1 MCVKF
6 LASMRKQLLKW
17 IQLGVSALFVYLFLK
32 QLDLSA
38 LATVIFDVHWGFLI
52 LALVFF
58 VLSQYLSSWRLLGVL
73 NHFSFSLQ
81 PSSNHRLYVLGMFYN
96 FFLPGGIGG
105 DAYKALKLHKTFDW
119 SWKKTGKALV
129 LDRAIGL
136 GALLCCVLLL
146 DPKRILPIAF
156 GWRIPILIA
165 LIFIGYYAAELIF
178 KSKAVYSKTLLW
190 SFAVQ
195 LMQLLSVVC
204 IVLALGVEV
213 AFIQPLL
220 LVFLLSSVAAI
231 VSFAGLG
238 VREFLFLQS
247 GSWLAISPELSAAVG
262 VWFTLL
268 TAAVSFLGIYYM
280 LFDKRLRLTLGSTHE
295 TTPQNDAT
303 PS

>member
-1 MCVKF
+1 
-6 LASMRKQLLKW
+6 MRKQLLKW
-17 IQLGVSALFVYLFLK
+17 IQLGVSALFVFLFIN

-38 LATVIFDVHWGFLI
+38 LATVIFDVHWGFVI

-58 VLSQYLSSWRLLGVL
+58 VLSQYLSSWRLLGVF
-73 NHFSFSLQ
+73 NHFSFGLQ
-81 PSSNHRLYVLGMFYN
+81 PSSNHRLYLLGMFYN

-105 DAYKALKLHKTFDW
+105 DAYKALKLHKTFNW

-136 GALLCCVLLL
+136 GALLCCALLL
-146 DPKRILPIAF
+146 DPKRILPIDF
-156 GWRIPILIA
+156 GWRI
-165 LIFIGYYAAELIF
+165 LIFFVFIFMGYYATEFIF
-178 KSKAVYSKTLLW
+178 RSKAIYRKTLLW

-195 LMQLLSVVC
+195 LMQMLSVSC

-213 AFIQPLL
+213 ALIQSLL
-220 LVFLLSSVAAI
+220 LVFLLSAVASI

-247 GSWLAISPELSAAVG
+247 GTWLAISPELSAAVG

-268 TAAVSFLGIYYM
+268 TAVVSFSGIYYM
-280 LFDKRLRLTLGSTHE
+280 FFDKRLRLTRGSTHE
-295 TTPQNDAT
+295 TTPQNDAN

>member
-1 MCVKF
+1 
-6 LASMRKQLLKW
+6 MRKQLLKW
-17 IQLGVSALFVYLFLK
+17 IQLGVSALFVYLFIK
-32 QLDLSA
+32 QLDIGA
-38 LATVIFDVHWGFLI
+38 LATVIFDVHWGFVI
-52 LALVFF
+52 LAMVFF
-58 VLSQYLSSWRLLGVL
+58 VLSQYLSSWRLLGVF
-73 NHFSFSLQ
+73 NHFSFGLQ
-81 PSSNHRLYVLGMFYN
+81 PSSNHRLYLLGMFYN

-105 DAYKALKLHKTFDW
+105 DAYKALKLHKTFNW

-136 GALLCCVLLL
+136 GALLCCALLL
-146 DPKRILPIAF
+146 DPKRILPIDF
-156 GWRIPILIA
+156 GLRILIFF
-165 LIFIGYYAAELIF
+165 LFIFMGYYATEFIF
-178 KSKAVYSKTLLW
+178 KSKAIYRKTLLW

-195 LMQLLSVVC
+195 LMQMLSVAC

-213 AFIQPLL
+213 ALIQPLL
-220 LVFLLSSVAAI
+220 LVFLLSAVASI

-268 TAAVSFLGIYYM
+268 TAVVSFSGIYYM
-280 LFDKRLRLTLGSTHE
+280 FFDKRLRLTRGSTHE
-295 TTPQNDAT
+295 TTPQNDAS

>member
-1 MCVKF
+1 
-6 LASMRKQLLKW
+6 MRKQLLKW
-17 IQLGVSALFVYLFLK
+17 MQLGVSALFVFLFIN

-38 LATVIFDVHWGFLI
+38 LATVIFDVHWGFVI

-58 VLSQYLSSWRLLGVL
+58 VLSQHLSSWRLLGVF
-73 NHFSFSLQ
+73 NYFSFGLQ
-81 PSSNHRLYVLGMFYN
+81 PSSNHRLYLLGMFYN

-105 DAYKALKLHKTFDW
+105 DAYKALKLHKTFNW

-136 GALLCCVLLL
+136 GALLCCALLL
-146 DPKRILPIAF
+146 DPKRILPIDF
-156 GWRIPILIA
+156 GWRI
-165 LIFIGYYAAELIF
+165 LIFFVFIFMGYYATEFIF
-178 KSKAVYSKTLLW
+178 RSKAIYRKTLLW

-195 LMQLLSVVC
+195 LMQMLSVAC

-213 AFIQPLL
+213 ALIQPLL
-220 LVFLLSSVAAI
+220 LVFLLSAVASI

-247 GSWLAISPELSAAVG
+247 GTWLAISPELSAAVG

-268 TAAVSFLGIYYM
+268 TAVVSFSGIYYM
-280 LFDKRLRLTLGSTHE
+280 FFDKRLRLTRGSTHE
-295 TTPQNDAT
+295 TTPQNDAN

>member
-1 MCVKF
+1 
-6 LASMRKQLLKW
+6 MRKQLLKW
-17 IQLGVSALFVYLFLK
+17 LQLGVSTLFVYLFIN
-32 QLDLSA
+32 QLDIGA
-38 LATVIFDVHWGFLI
+38 LATVIFDVHWGFVI
-52 LALVFF
+52 LAMVFF
-58 VLSQYLSSWRLLGVL
+58 VLSQYLSSWRLLGVF
-73 NHFSFSLQ
+73 NHFSFGLQ
-81 PSSNHRLYVLGMFYN
+81 PSSNHRLYLLGMFYN

-119 SWKKTGKALV
+119 SWKKTAKVLV

-136 GALLCCVLLL
+136 GALLCCVLLI
-146 DPKRILPIAF
+146 DPKRILPIDF
-156 GWRIPILIA
+156 GLRILIFF
-165 LIFIGYYAAELIF
+165 LFIFMGYYATGLIF
-178 KSKAVYSKTLLW
+178 KSKAIYRKTLLW

-195 LMQLLSVVC
+195 LMQLFSVAS

-213 AFIQPLL
+213 TLIQPLL
-220 LVFLLSSVAAI
+220 LVFLLSSVASI

-247 GSWLAISPELSAAVG
+247 GSWLAISPEQSAAVG

-268 TAAVSFLGIYYM
+268 TAVVSFMGIYYM
-280 LFDKRLRLTLGSTHE
+280 FFDKRLRLTLGSTHE

>member
-1 MCVKF
+1 
-6 LASMRKQLLKW
+6 MRKQLLKW
-17 IQLGVSALFVYLFLK
+17 IQLGVSALFVFLFIN

-38 LATVIFDVHWGFLI
+38 LATVIFDVHWGFVI

-58 VLSQYLSSWRLLGVL
+58 VLSQFLSSWRLLGVF
-73 NHFSFSLQ
+73 NHFSFGLQ
-81 PSSNHRLYVLGMFYN
+81 PSSNHRLYLLGMFYN

-105 DAYKALKLHKTFDW
+105 DAYKALKLHKTFNW

-136 GALLCCVLLL
+136 GALLCCALLL
-146 DPKRILPIAF
+146 DPKRILPIDF
-156 GWRIPILIA
+156 GLRILIFF
-165 LIFIGYYAAELIF
+165 LFIFMGYYATEFIF
-178 KSKAVYSKTLLW
+178 KSKAIYRKTLLW

-195 LMQLLSVVC
+195 LMQMLSVAC

-213 AFIQPLL
+213 ALIQPLL
-220 LVFLLSSVAAI
+220 LVFLLSAVASI

-268 TAAVSFLGIYYM
+268 TAVVSFSGIYYM
-280 LFDKRLRLTLGSTHE
+280 FFDKRLRLTRGSTHE
-295 TTPQNDAT
+295 TTPQNDAN

>member
-1 MCVKF
+1 
-6 LASMRKQLLKW
+6 MRKQLLKW
-17 IQLGVSALFVYLFLK
+17 IQLGVSALFVFLFIN

-38 LATVIFDVHWGFLI
+38 LATVIFDVHWGFVI

-58 VLSQYLSSWRLLGVL
+58 VLSQYLSSWRLLGVF
-73 NHFSFSLQ
+73 NYFSFGLQ
-81 PSSNHRLYVLGMFYN
+81 PSSNHRLYLLGMFYN

-105 DAYKALKLHKTFDW
+105 DAYKALKLHKTFNW

-136 GALLCCVLLL
+136 GALLCCALLL
-146 DPKRILPIAF
+146 DPKRILPIDF
-156 GWRIPILIA
+156 GWRI
-165 LIFIGYYAAELIF
+165 LIFFVFIFMGYYATEFIF
-178 KSKAVYSKTLLW
+178 RSKAIYRKTLLW

-195 LMQLLSVVC
+195 LMQMLSVAC

-213 AFIQPLL
+213 ALIQPLL
-220 LVFLLSSVAAI
+220 LVFLLSAVASI

-268 TAAVSFLGIYYM
+268 TAVVSFSGIYYM
-280 LFDKRLRLTLGSTHE
+280 FFDKRLRLTRGSTHE
-295 TTPQNDAT
+295 TTPQNDAN

>member
-1 MCVKF
+1 
-6 LASMRKQLLKW
+6 MRKQLLKW
-17 IQLGVSALFVYLFLK
+17 IQLGVSALFVFLFIN

-38 LATVIFDVHWGFLI
+38 LATVIFDVHWGFVI

-58 VLSQYLSSWRLLGVL
+58 VLSQYLSSWRLLGVF
-73 NHFSFSLQ
+73 NHFSFGLQ
-81 PSSNHRLYVLGMFYN
+81 PSSNHRLYLLGMFYN

-105 DAYKALKLHKTFDW
+105 DAYKALKLHKTFNW

-136 GALLCCVLLL
+136 GALLCCALLL
-146 DPKRILPIAF
+146 DPKRILPIDF
-156 GWRIPILIA
+156 GLRILIFF
-165 LIFIGYYAAELIF
+165 LFIFMGYYATEFIF
-178 KSKAVYSKTLLW
+178 KSKAIYRKTLLW

-195 LMQLLSVVC
+195 LMQMLSVAC

-213 AFIQPLL
+213 ALIQPLL
-220 LVFLLSSVAAI
+220 LVFLLSAVASI

-268 TAAVSFLGIYYM
+268 TAVVSFSGIYYM
-280 LFDKRLRLTLGSTHE
+280 FFDKRLRLTRGSTHE
-295 TTPQNDAT
+295 TTPQNDAN

>member
-1 MCVKF
+1 
-6 LASMRKQLLKW
+6 MRKQLLKW
-17 IQLGVSALFVYLFLK
+17 IQLGVSALFVFLFIN

-38 LATVIFDVHWGFLI
+38 LATVIFDVHWGFVI

-58 VLSQYLSSWRLLGVL
+58 VLSQYLSSWRLLGVF
-73 NHFSFSLQ
+73 NHFSFGLQ
-81 PSSNHRLYVLGMFYN
+81 PSSNHRLYLLGMFYN

-105 DAYKALKLHKTFDW
+105 DAYKALKLHKTFNW

-136 GALLCCVLLL
+136 GALLCCALLL
-146 DPKRILPIAF
+146 DPKRILPIDF
-156 GWRIPILIA
+156 GWRI
-165 LIFIGYYAAELIF
+165 LIFFVFIFMGYYATEFIF
-178 KSKAVYSKTLLW
+178 RSKAIYRKTLLW

-195 LMQLLSVVC
+195 LMQMLSVAC

-213 AFIQPLL
+213 ALIQPLL
-220 LVFLLSSVAAI
+220 LVFLLSAVASI

-268 TAAVSFLGIYYM
+268 TAVVSFSGIYYM
-280 LFDKRLRLTLGSTHE
+280 FFDKRLRLTRGSTHE
-295 TTPQNDAT
+295 TTPQNDAN

>member
-1 MCVKF
+1 
-6 LASMRKQLLKW
+6 MRKQLLKW
-17 IQLGVSALFVYLFLK
+17 IQLGVSALFVFLFIN

-38 LATVIFDVHWGFLI
+38 LATVIFDVHWGFVI
-52 LALVFF
+52 MALVFF
-58 VLSQYLSSWRLLGVL
+58 VLSQYLSSWRLLGVF
-73 NHFSFSLQ
+73 NHFSFGLQ
-81 PSSNHRLYVLGMFYN
+81 PSSNHRLYLLGMFYN

-105 DAYKALKLHKTFDW
+105 DAYKALKLHKTFNW

-136 GALLCCVLLL
+136 GALLCCALLL
-146 DPKRILPIAF
+146 DPKRILPIDF
-156 GWRIPILIA
+156 GLRILIFF
-165 LIFIGYYAAELIF
+165 LFIFMGYYATEFIF
-178 KSKAVYSKTLLW
+178 KSKAIYRKTLLW

-195 LMQLLSVVC
+195 LMQMLSVAC
-204 IVLALGVEV
+204 IVFALGVEV
-213 AFIQPLL
+213 ALIQPLL
-220 LVFLLSSVAAI
+220 LVFLLSAVASI

-268 TAAVSFLGIYYM
+268 TAVVSFSGIYYM
-280 LFDKRLRLTLGSTHE
+280 FFDKRLRLTRGSTHE
-295 TTPQNDAT
+295 TTPQNDAN

>member
-1 MCVKF
+1 
-6 LASMRKQLLKW
+6 MRKQLLKW
-17 IQLGVSALFVYLFLK
+17 IQLGVSALFVFLFIN

-38 LATVIFDVHWGFLI
+38 LATVIFDVHWGFVI

-58 VLSQYLSSWRLLGVL
+58 VLSQYLSSWRLLGVF
-73 NHFSFSLQ
+73 NHFSFGLQ
-81 PSSNHRLYVLGMFYN
+81 PSSNHRLYLLGMFYN

-105 DAYKALKLHKTFDW
+105 DAYKALKLHKTFNW

-136 GALLCCVLLL
+136 GALLCCALLL
-146 DPKRILPIAF
+146 DPKRILPIDF
-156 GWRIPILIA
+156 GLRILIFF
-165 LIFIGYYAAELIF
+165 LFIFMGYYATEFIF
-178 KSKAVYSKTLLW
+178 KSKAIYRKTLLW

-195 LMQLLSVVC
+195 LMQMLSVAC
-204 IVLALGVEV
+204 IVFALGVEV
-213 AFIQPLL
+213 ALIQPLL
-220 LVFLLSSVAAI
+220 LVFLLSAVASI

-268 TAAVSFLGIYYM
+268 TAVVSFSGIYYM
-280 LFDKRLRLTLGSTHE
+280 FFDKRLRLTRGSTHE
-295 TTPQNDAT
+295 TTPQNDAN

>member
-1 MCVKF
+1 
-6 LASMRKQLLKW
+6 MRKQLLKW
-17 IQLGVSALFVYLFLK
+17 IQLGVSALFVFLFIN

-38 LATVIFDVHWGFLI
+38 LATVIFDVHWGFVI

-58 VLSQYLSSWRLLGVL
+58 VLSQYLSSWRLLGVF
-73 NHFSFSLQ
+73 NHFSFGLQ
-81 PSSNHRLYVLGMFYN
+81 PSSNHRLYLLGMFYN

-105 DAYKALKLHKTFDW
+105 DAYKALKLHKTFNW

-136 GALLCCVLLL
+136 GALLCCALLL
-146 DPKRILPIAF
+146 DPKRILPIDF
-156 GWRIPILIA
+156 GWRI
-165 LIFIGYYAAELIF
+165 LIFFVFIFMGYYATEFIF
-178 KSKAVYSKTLLW
+178 RSKAIYRKTLLW

-195 LMQLLSVVC
+195 LMQMLSVAC
-204 IVLALGVEV
+204 IVFALGVEV
-213 AFIQPLL
+213 ALIQPLL
-220 LVFLLSSVAAI
+220 LVFLLSAVASI

-268 TAAVSFLGIYYM
+268 TAVVSFSGIYYM
-280 LFDKRLRLTLGSTHE
+280 FFDKRLRLTRGSTHE
-295 TTPQNDAT
+295 TTPQNDAS

>member
-1 MCVKF
+1 
-6 LASMRKQLLKW
+6 MRKQLLKW
-17 IQLGVSALFVYLFLK
+17 IQLGVSALFVFLFIN

-38 LATVIFDVHWGFLI
+38 LATVIFDVHWGFVI

-58 VLSQYLSSWRLLGVL
+58 VLSQYLSSWRLLGVF
-73 NHFSFSLQ
+73 NHFSFGLQ
-81 PSSNHRLYVLGMFYN
+81 PSSNHRLYLLGMFYN

-105 DAYKALKLHKTFDW
+105 DAYKALKLHKTFNW

-136 GALLCCVLLL
+136 GALLCCALLL
-146 DPKRILPIAF
+146 DPKRILPIDF
-156 GWRIPILIA
+156 GWRI
-165 LIFIGYYAAELIF
+165 LIFFVFIFMGYYATEFIF
-178 KSKAVYSKTLLW
+178 RSKAIYRKTLLW

-195 LMQLLSVVC
+195 MMQMLSVAC

-213 AFIQPLL
+213 ALIQSLL
-220 LVFLLSSVAAI
+220 LVFLLSAVASI

-247 GSWLAISPELSAAVG
+247 GTWLAISPELSAAVG

-268 TAAVSFLGIYYM
+268 TAVVSFSGIYYM
-280 LFDKRLRLTLGSTHE
+280 FFDKRLRLTRGSTHE
-295 TTPQNDAT
+295 TTPQNDAN

>member
-1 MCVKF
+1 
-6 LASMRKQLLKW
+6 MRKQLLKW
-17 IQLGVSALFVYLFLK
+17 IQLGVSALFVFLFIN

-38 LATVIFDVHWGFLI
+38 LATVIFDVHWGFVI

-58 VLSQYLSSWRLLGVL
+58 VLSQYLSSWRLLGVF
-73 NHFSFSLQ
+73 NHFSFGLQ
-81 PSSNHRLYVLGMFYN
+81 PSSNHRLYLLGMFYN

-105 DAYKALKLHKTFDW
+105 DAYKALKLHKTFNW

-136 GALLCCVLLL
+136 GALLCCALLL
-146 DPKRILPIAF
+146 DPKRILPIDF
-156 GWRIPILIA
+156 GLRILIFF
-165 LIFIGYYAAELIF
+165 LFIFMGYYATEFIF
-178 KSKAVYSKTLLW
+178 RSKAIYRKTLLW

-195 LMQLLSVVC
+195 LMQMLSVAC
-204 IVLALGVEV
+204 IVFALGVEV
-213 AFIQPLL
+213 ALIQPLL
-220 LVFLLSSVAAI
+220 LVFLLSAVASI

-268 TAAVSFLGIYYM
+268 TAVVSFSGIYYM
-280 LFDKRLRLTLGSTHE
+280 FFDKRLRLTRGSTHE
-295 TTPQNDAT
+295 TTPQNDAS

>member
-1 MCVKF
+1 
-6 LASMRKQLLKW
+6 MRKQLLKW
-17 IQLGVSALFVYLFLK
+17 IQLGVSALFVFLFIN

-38 LATVIFDVHWGFLI
+38 LATVIFDVHWGFVI

-58 VLSQYLSSWRLLGVL
+58 VLSQYLSSWRLLGVF
-73 NHFSFSLQ
+73 NYFSFGLQ
-81 PSSNHRLYVLGMFYN
+81 PSSNHRLYLLGMFYN

-105 DAYKALKLHKTFDW
+105 DAYKALKLHKTFNW

-136 GALLCCVLLL
+136 GALLCCALLL
-146 DPKRILPIAF
+146 DPKRILPIDF
-156 GWRIPILIA
+156 GWRI
-165 LIFIGYYAAELIF
+165 LIFFVFIFMGYYATEFIF
-178 KSKAVYSKTLLW
+178 RSKAIYRKTLLW

-195 LMQLLSVVC
+195 LMQMLSVSC

-213 AFIQPLL
+213 ALIQPLL
-220 LVFLLSSVAAI
+220 LVFLLSAVASI

-247 GSWLAISPELSAAVG
+247 GTWLAISPELSAAVG

-268 TAAVSFLGIYYM
+268 TAVVSFSGIYYM
-280 LFDKRLRLTLGSTHE
+280 FFDKRLRLTRGSTHE
-295 TTPQNDAT
+295 TTPQNDAN

>member
-1 MCVKF
+1 
-6 LASMRKQLLKW
+6 MRKQLLKW
-17 IQLGVSALFVYLFLK
+17 IQLGVSALFVFLFIN

-38 LATVIFDVHWGFLI
+38 LATVIFDVHWGFVI

-58 VLSQYLSSWRLLGVL
+58 VLSQYLSSWRLLGVF
-73 NHFSFSLQ
+73 NHFSFGLQ
-81 PSSNHRLYVLGMFYN
+81 PSSNHRLYLLGMFYN

-105 DAYKALKLHKTFDW
+105 DAYKALKLHKTFNW

-136 GALLCCVLLL
+136 GALLCCALLL
-146 DPKRILPIAF
+146 DPKRILPIDF
-156 GWRIPILIA
+156 GWRI
-165 LIFIGYYAAELIF
+165 LIFFVFIFMGYYATEFIF
-178 KSKAVYSKTLLW
+178 RSKAIYRKTLLW

-195 LMQLLSVVC
+195 VMQMLSVAC

-213 AFIQPLL
+213 ALIQPLL
-220 LVFLLSSVAAI
+220 LVFLLSAVASI

-247 GSWLAISPELSAAVG
+247 GTWLAISPELSAAVG

-268 TAAVSFLGIYYM
+268 TAVVSFLGIYYM
-280 LFDKRLRLTLGSTHE
+280 FFDKRLRLTRGSTHE
-295 TTPQNDAT
+295 TTPQNDAN

>member
-1 MCVKF
+1 
-6 LASMRKQLLKW
+6 MRKQLLKW
-17 IQLGVSALFVYLFLK
+17 IQLGVSALFVFLFIN

-38 LATVIFDVHWGFLI
+38 LATVIFDVHWGFVI

-58 VLSQYLSSWRLLGVL
+58 VMSQYLSSWRLLGVF
-73 NHFSFSLQ
+73 NHFSFGLQ
-81 PSSNHRLYVLGMFYN
+81 PSSNHRLYLLGMFYN

-105 DAYKALKLHKTFDW
+105 DAYKALKLHKTFNW

-136 GALLCCVLLL
+136 GALLCCALLL
-146 DPKRILPIAF
+146 DPKRILPIDF
-156 GWRIPILIA
+156 GWRI
-165 LIFIGYYAAELIF
+165 LIFFVFIFMGYYATEFIF
-178 KSKAVYSKTLLW
+178 RSKAIYRKTLLW

-195 LMQLLSVVC
+195 MMQMLSVAC

-213 AFIQPLL
+213 ALIQSLL
-220 LVFLLSSVAAI
+220 LVFLLSAVASI

-247 GSWLAISPELSAAVG
+247 GTWLAISPELSAAVG

-268 TAAVSFLGIYYM
+268 TAVVSFSGIYYM
-280 LFDKRLRLTLGSTHE
+280 FFDKRLRLTRGSTHE
-295 TTPQNDAT
+295 TTPQNDAN

>member
-1 MCVKF
+1 
-6 LASMRKQLLKW
+6 MRKQLLKW
-17 IQLGVSALFVYLFLK
+17 IQLGVSALFVFLFIN

-38 LATVIFDVHWGFLI
+38 LATVIFDVHWGFVI

-58 VLSQYLSSWRLLGVL
+58 VLSQYLSSWRLLGVF
-73 NHFSFSLQ
+73 NHFSFGLQ
-81 PSSNHRLYVLGMFYN
+81 PSSNHRLYLLGMFYN

-105 DAYKALKLHKTFDW
+105 DAYKALKLHKTFNW

-136 GALLCCVLLL
+136 GALLCCALLL
-146 DPKRILPIAF
+146 DPKRILPIDF
-156 GWRIPILIA
+156 GLRILIFF
-165 LIFIGYYAAELIF
+165 LFIFMGYYATEFIF
-178 KSKAVYSKTLLW
+178 KSKAIYRKTLLW

-195 LMQLLSVVC
+195 LMQMLSVAC
-204 IVLALGVEV
+204 IVFALGVEV
-213 AFIQPLL
+213 ALIQPLL
-220 LVFLLSSVAAI
+220 LVFLLSAVASI

-247 GSWLAISPELSAAVG
+247 GSWLAISPEQSAAVG

-268 TAAVSFLGIYYM
+268 TAVVSFMGIYYM
-280 LFDKRLRLTLGSTHE
+280 FFDKRLRLTLGSTNE